1 MSIERYGQ
9 FIEFRGEDG
18 IRYVA
23 RITAVQLL
31 SDVDE
36 MAAKAYVTVA
46 GRTILVR
53 SPLDEFRNALLDD
66 GLSGFCRA

>member
-9 FIEFRGEDG
+9 YIEFRGEDG

-23 RITAVQLL
+23 RITAVQFL

-36 MAAKAYVTVA
+36 MAAEAYVTVA
-46 GRTILVR
+46 GRTILVL
-53 SPLDEFRNALLDD
+53 SPLDEFRNALLEE
-66 GLSGFCRA
+66 GPSGSRA